1 MKIGE
6 FALKTGLSKDTIRY
20 YEKFGLLQPEKEN
33 NQRVYD
39 EHDLELVSVII
50 KLKFVGFSLEE
61 IKKLIEFG
69 EGIDR
74 EQTLNSEEIREIEE
88 IKKLFQQKQ
97 MEIKKQ
103 EQWIKDVKKILSNA
117 EMKLEWLL
125 ERNAETKGIK

>member
-61 IKKLIEFG
+61 IKKLIELG